1 MNLTGRLSEALAG
14 QRMSHADFWS
24 ETVEVAKRLDV
35 DGPKLIRRGG
45 LDYGADPAL
54 PATSE
59 EGVKGNNPPL
69 TWGFKLR

>member
-1 MNLTGRLSEALAG
+1 MNLTGRLSEALLAG

-45 LDYGADPAL
+45 LDLVPSQRFLQPRRKAL
-54 PATSE
+54 KEITH
-59 EGVKGNNPPL
+59 L
-69 TWGFKLR
+69 